1 MKKNTKITLIIISLI
16 LLLAT
21 CAVITLI
28 FTLNPFDKTLSTGET
43 TQETIVDTNTLS
55 SFSSFL
61 SLTSTTHDSFKTSKL
76 TKDQMYEL
84 TAYYIFWGD
93 FYKKENPFIDIN
105 SCKTPLKD
113 QSSLMK
119 ELEEMNLEPDTVSD
133 YTLTIENFNKI
144 VKAIFG
150 QNAYEYEK
158 EYFNIDLYVN
168 TNLFAK
174 LLYSKTEDALVF
186 EYAAVGGMA
195 IPYCHID
202 DVVEKDGKMY
212 IDYTIIYYEGH
223 AEDDQQLAFDVYNQ
237 VKDFESKQAYLKSI
251 IESDKDHYFTTLTSS
266 ITIDKSQNK
275 YTIEEY
281 SKISLEYSS
290 LN

>member
-1 MKKNTKITLIIISLI
+1 MKKTTKITLIVISSI
-16 LLLAT
+16 LVLAT
-21 CAVITLI
+21 AAVITLI
-28 FTLNPFDKTLSTGET
+28 FTLNPLDSAVTGEKTEETAVDTETLSC
-43 TQETIVDTNTLS
+43 
-55 SFSSFL
+55 FSSFL

-76 TKDQMYEL
+76 TKEQIYEL

-93 FYKKENPFIDIN
+93 FRNRENPFIDIK
-105 SCKTPLKD
+105 SCQTPLKD
-113 QSSLMK
+113 QASLMK
-119 ELEEMNLEPDTVSD
+119 ELEDMGLEPDTVSD
-133 YTLTIENFNKI
+133 YTFTIENFNKI

-150 QNAYEYEK
+150 DDAPEYEK
-158 EYFNIDLYVN
+158 EYFNMDLYVN

-186 EYAAVGGMA
+186 EYAATGGMA

-202 DVVEKDGKMY
+202 DVVKKDGKLY

-223 AEDDQQLAFDVYNQ
+223 AEDDQQLAFDIYNE
-237 VKDFESKQAYLKSI
+237 VEDFASKQAYLKSI
-251 IESDKDHYFTTLTSS
+251 IDSDKDNYFTTLISS
-266 ITIDKSQNK
+266 ITIDTQNK
-275 YTIEEY
+275 YKIEEY